1 MYGVILKY
9 MGENRS
15 DEILQEI
22 KLFGDLSEA
31 LENLR
36 IYYAEFLVGYGV
48 LWEDISE
55 EEHRKLMLGKSLN
68 ELKET
73 AEEAYINKEL
83 DYIFELVSVKQCGEN
98 GLNFYLI
105 EKSYDL
111 EKWGVWERE
120 KLEFKAL

>member
-1 MYGVILKY
+1 MYSVILKY

-22 KLFGDLSEA
+22 KFFSDLSEA

-55 EEHRKLMLGKSLN
+55 EEHRKLML
-68 ELKET
+68 
-73 AEEAYINKEL
+73 
-83 DYIFELVSVKQCGEN
+83 EN
-98 GLNFYLI
+98 P
-105 EKSYDL
+105 
-111 EKWGVWERE
+111 
-120 KLEFKAL
+120 